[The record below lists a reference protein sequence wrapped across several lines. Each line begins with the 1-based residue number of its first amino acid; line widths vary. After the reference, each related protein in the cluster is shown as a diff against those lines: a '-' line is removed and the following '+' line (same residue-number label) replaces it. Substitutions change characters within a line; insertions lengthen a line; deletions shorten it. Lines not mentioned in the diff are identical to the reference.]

1 MGTALGFNDE
11 VEVNNPDMI
20 FTDRD
25 EPRKKFWDAY
35 DALQKNGFYVINYYG
50 FGGIGKSWLCK
61 HLHDVL
67 KGQQHPYTGAK
78 INSKSLIINFEEL
91 KNNCD
96 KINVLTHLANKFEN
110 ECGFSFPIFKYGL
123 YIYYRT
129 QGFTSESPEINKI
142 QDNEIVNV
150 ALEFLDK
157 VPVVGGIGAMFLK
170 VADSLTSQVK
180 NLLMKNSDTIK
191 KLDSMGVEDIAKELV
206 TIFGRELY
214 AYAVKEEQPIV
225 IFMDTYE
232 QLQNYVYET
241 PSAKVSEDWLWSIN
255 GLIRRLPNI
264 IWVLAGQRQ
273 VTWGAEDKFW
283 MDEENI
289 LYESIKEI
297 DEKGMIKE
305 LFYKLGIMEDDI
317 IDTIIEH
324 TNGVPVHMAM
334 CKDTYFNLKKSNIQ
348 PTVEDFDMGYSEL
361 AKRFVG
367 GLSSQLKDIV
377 DVLACLES
385 WTKADIIQLDL
396 SPDAYEYI
404 MQLSFISL
412 NEGFYY
418 MHNSVQEIV
427 YKNCSDIIQE
437 KCLRYFEKRLADPS
451 ITELE
456 KKNYMYKKLK
466 LQLCRMETLVDEES
480 KIKGYTELLDE
491 HVGFIRNN
499 IKDYNFFERM
509 RKLISENIPEQYMV
523 NPYDKMMDTYSVY
536 RAVRN
541 GEYGVVRY
549 YFQNTKLLEGHSKMD
564 NDTRALLYYSLA
576 KYENNLKNYNNARN
590 YYLEAYRLR
599 QDGKEIYDELELLVG
614 MARNALNQQK
624 YQEVEYYC
632 DMGLK
637 KIEKTRKDT
646 QTAVAKSE
654 FYVSKAKIERRC
666 GKYKEALE
674 LLKLAEEAIEEF
686 VDGDSEQVLFEVAVI
701 YQQYI
706 FIYRDTNR
714 PELRKQYAEK
724 SMDVAKRAYEIRPNK
739 KNLLSLAIAHSDL
752 AKSIPNGEERVFNFD
767 KSIAIC
773 EEIYQNEENVV
784 AMSNWFEM
792 VRIAATGTSGAVSF
806 KYLQK
811 CQEMIN
817 NYGVDAVHWEKQYYY
832 HRECLLFYNNEND
845 QVAEG
850 NKLDELEQLL
860 EARKD
865 RLSEVEYLDYKRWNI
880 RRRGFWCKKVTGSI
894 YESLKYFEKANA
906 LAYKLYQ
913 ISPDDADGITYAESC
928 KLLAYYYSQVR
939 LYNKALYY
947 AKEQQRIMKK
957 QLEEF
962 LNYTIVEA
970 YIWCLDTFCE
980 IYEFNKDE
988 EAMMENCKERLHY
1001 HKILYEREQT
1011 LSRHYDIFSILVKME
1026 KYKISKGEYEELLSM
1041 YTQVLEEFTKLYAQP
1056 EKQDTKYDF
1065 VGEVL
1070 KCKVAWLYYLLRIN
1084 LDEARNLLINSK
1096 FALSDFQEMDR
1107 QYFLGLIEREIRR
1120 QYVKITPL
1128 SREEGIALL
1137 TED

>member
-1 MGTALGFNDE
+1 MGTALGFSDE
-11 VEVNNPDMI
+11 IEVNNPDMI

-61 HLHDVL
+61 HLNDVL
-67 KGQQHPYTGAK
+67 KGHQHPYTGVK

-110 ECGFSFPIFKYGL
+110 ECGYSFPIFKYGL

-129 QGFTSESPEINKI
+129 QGFTNDSPEINKI

-191 KLDSMGVEDIAKELV
+191 KLDTMIAEDIAKELV

-214 AYAVKEEQPIV
+214 SYTVKEEQPVV

-232 QLQNYVYET
+232 QLQNYVYQT
-241 PSAKVSEDWLWSIN
+241 TSAKVSEEWLWSIN

-297 DEKGMIKE
+297 DEKGMIKD
-305 LFYKLGIMEDDI
+305 LFHKLGIMEEDI

-385 WTKADIIQLDL
+385 WTQADIIRLDL

-404 MQLSFISL
+404 MQLSFISF

-427 YKNCSDIIQE
+427 YKNCSNIIQE
-437 KCLRYFEKRLADPS
+437 KCFRYFEKRLKDS
-451 ITELE
+451 TITELE

-491 HVGFIRNN
+491 YVGFIRDN

-509 RKLISENIPEQYMV
+509 RKLINENISEQYMV
-523 NPYDKMMDTYSVY
+523 NPYGKMMDAYVVY
-536 RAVRN
+536 HAVLN
-541 GEYGVVRY
+541 GEYAVARY
-549 YFQNTKLLEGHSKMD
+549 YFQNTKLMEGHSKMD
-564 NDTRALLYYSLA
+564 KDTRALLYYSLA
-576 KYENNLKNYNNARN
+576 KYETNQKDYNNARN
-590 YYLEAYRLR
+590 YYLEAYQLR
-599 QDGKEIYDELELLVG
+599 KGTKAVSEELELL
-614 MARNALNQQK
+614 ADIAKNALFRERYK
-624 YQEVEYYC
+624 EAEYYC
-632 DMGLK
+632 DMGL
-637 KIEKTRKDT
+637 EKVKEIHVDT
-646 QTAVAKSE
+646 QTAAAHCEYFIV
-654 FYVSKAKIERRC
+654 KAKIGRLC
-666 GKYKEALE
+666 GEYKKALE
-674 LLKLAEEAIEEF
+674 FLKLAEEVIKEF
-686 VDGDSEQVLFEVAVI
+686 IDSDNEQILYEVTVI
-701 YQQYI
+701 YEQYYY
-706 FIYRDTNR
+706 IYGSIDRL
-714 PELRKQYAEK
+714 ELRKEYAKK
-724 SMDVAKRAYEIRPNK
+724 SFEISERLYDKMPSQKNYRNVGIAYF
-739 KNLLSLAIAHSDL
+739 DL
-752 AKSIPNGEERVFNFD
+752 AKCSLSEEDKVKNFD
-767 KSIAIC
+767 KAIERF
-773 EEIYQNEENVV
+773 EEIYQNEKSIVSLTE
-784 AMSNWFEM
+784 WFE
-792 VRIAATGTSGAVSF
+792 VIRIAASFTKGDVS
-806 KYLQK
+806 KGYLES
-811 CQEMIN
+811 CQNMID
-817 NYGVDAVHWEKQYYY
+817 NYGADSILWEKLYYY
-832 HRECLLFYNNEND
+832 HREWFLYYD
-845 QVAEG
+845 RKKDIVAEG
-850 NKLDELEQLL
+850 KKLDEIEQLL
-860 EARKD
+860 EARKE
-865 RLSEVEYLDYKRWNI
+865 RLSEVEYLDFKEWNL
-880 RRRGFWCKKVTGSI
+880 RMRGYWCKDTTGSI
-894 YESLKYFEKANA
+894 YEALPYFEKANA
-906 LAYKLYQ
+906 LQYKVYSITGKETDA
-913 ISPDDADGITYAESC
+913 ISYANSC
-928 KLLAYYYSQVR
+928 KLVAHYYEQLR
-939 LYNKALYY
+939 LYSKVLCY

-957 QLEEF
+957 HLEEF
-962 LNYTIVEA
+962 LNYKIVDA
-970 YIWCLDTFCE
+970 YIWCLE
-980 IYEFNKDE
+980 MLNSIHELNKDG
-988 EAMMENCKERLHY
+988 EAVIENCRERLHY
-1001 HKILYEREQT
+1001 HKILYEREKT
-1011 LSRHYDIFSILVKME
+1011 LDRFSSIVIVLGQME
-1026 KYKISKGEYEELLSM
+1026 KYIIKKGEYKQLLSI
-1041 YTQVLEEFTKLYAQP
+1041 YKPVLDEYMKFYDIEETNMQKVDLGI
-1056 EKQDTKYDF
+1056 DL
-1065 VGEVL
+1065 V
-1070 KCKVAWLYYLLRIN
+1070 KCKIARIYYWLRIN
-1084 LDEARNLLINSK
+1084 LDEARIILINAK
-1096 FALSDFQEMDR
+1096 CGFNDFGYMDR
-1107 QYFLGLIEREIRR
+1107 LYFLDLVEREIRR
-1120 QYVKITPL
+1120 QQVKITPL

-1137 TED
+1137 TEE